1 MTRKKSHNK
10 KRKTSGSRVLN
21 GGTIDPR
28 ALRFLVGKEIDCGD
42 SLARRRM
49 LAHQHCDLFY
59 PLGWG
64 CDRVYHKLGNA
75 PILRSGT
82 GSWVLSG

>member
-1 MTRKKSHNK
+1 LYTE
-10 KRKTSGSRVLN
+10 VL
-21 GGTIDPR
+21 
-28 ALRFLVGKEIDCGD
+28 VVKEINCG
-42 SLARRRM
+42 SWLAREYM
-49 LAHQHCDLFY
+49 PAHQHCDLFY

-64 CDRVYHKLGNA
+64 CDWGYHNLGNA